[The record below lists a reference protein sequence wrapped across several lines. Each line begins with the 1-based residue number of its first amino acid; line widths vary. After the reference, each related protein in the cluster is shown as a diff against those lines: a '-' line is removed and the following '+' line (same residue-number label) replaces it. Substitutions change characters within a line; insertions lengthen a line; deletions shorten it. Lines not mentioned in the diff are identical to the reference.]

1 MSLEIVAR
9 LDRRFPVQSGA
20 TARGPW
26 SKQEFIVET
35 QETYPKKICINV
47 WGQDKVDELS
57 KYADGELLKFSVNI
71 ESREYNGRWYT
82 DIRAWRLEK
91 VDINS
96 TATSADASQSYNT
109 PAAPILDSADLDGGE
124 DDLPF

>member
-9 LDRRFPVQSGA
+9 LDRRFPIQSGA

-57 KYADGELLKFSVNI
+57 KFADGDLLKFSVNI

-82 DIRAWRLEK
+82 DIRAWKLERA
-91 VDINS
+91 DINS
-96 TATSADASQSYNT
+96 TAQSADAPSSYNT

>member
-9 LDRRFPVQSGA
+9 LDRRFPIQSGA

-57 KYADGELLKFSVNI
+57 KFADGDLLKFSVNI

-96 TATSADASQSYNT
+96 TAPSADAPQSYNT